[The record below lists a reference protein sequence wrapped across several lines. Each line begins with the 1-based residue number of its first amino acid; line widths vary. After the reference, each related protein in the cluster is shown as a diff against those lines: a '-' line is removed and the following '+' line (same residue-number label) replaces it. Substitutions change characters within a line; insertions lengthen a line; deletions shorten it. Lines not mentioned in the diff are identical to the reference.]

1 MIKVLFAAG
10 SALALAGCMHM
21 SRSAVVTPVAAADAA
36 QLKVTEIRLDVA
48 EGVKVTPAFDG
59 IFREHVQAKLDAC
72 ATGQRP
78 VRLEARVDRL
88 DKSNAVLTAVV
99 AGANVLR
106 GSARLVDVATGQ
118 TVADYTVG
126 QTIVGG
132 RFAVVVMAEAEEQL
146 SDSFGEELCK
156 QLFSAAGA
164 SK

>member
-1 MIKVLFAAG
+1 MIKVLIVAG

-21 SRSAVVTPVAAADAA
+21 SRSATVTALPAGDAA
-36 QLKVTEIRLDVA
+36 NLKVTDIRLSVGA
-48 EGVKVTPAFDG
+48 SVKVTPQFQD
-59 IFREHVQAKLDAC
+59 IFRQHVQAKLDAC

-78 VRLEARVDRL
+78 VRLEAQVDRL

-106 GSARLVDVATGQ
+106 GSAKLVDVKTGQ

-126 QTIVGG
+126 QTVVGG

-146 SDSFGEELCK
+146 SDGFGDELCK
-156 QLFSAAGA
+156 QLFPAA
-164 SK
+164 SKK